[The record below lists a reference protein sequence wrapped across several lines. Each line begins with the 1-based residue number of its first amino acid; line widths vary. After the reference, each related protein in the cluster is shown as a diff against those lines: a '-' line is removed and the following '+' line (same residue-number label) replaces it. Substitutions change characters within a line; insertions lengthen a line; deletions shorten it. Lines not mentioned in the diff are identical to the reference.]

1 MRGGEGEIKACGA
14 ARGQDA
20 SPILQLQSMLSSMAF
35 FITPNLRLLYVPTRL
50 RSSTMG
56 LITMRLRLTAE
67 DLEPLAEARL
77 VCTSSSSDPSLES
90 AEVT

>member
-1 MRGGEGEIKACGA
+1 MEARGA
-14 ARGQDA
+14 ARGHGA

-56 LITMRLRLTAE
+56 LITMRLRLTEE
-67 DLEPLAEARL
+67 DLQPLAEAL
-77 VCTSSSSDPSLES
+77 LLCPSSSSDPPLES
-90 AEVT
+90 AEVS